1 MKQALTLAVLCALA
15 AAPAMAQQSGD
26 PSDQSTTPRASGQMQ
41 RLGSNPDAI
50 RGAQQALEQQG
61 YQIGQADG
69 VMGPKTR
76 QALKKFQQDQGL
88 HASGQLDQQTAQA
101 LGVPGGPQ
109 QAQTPEEHMNKN
121 QPAAPAPQQGDE
133 NQPQQQQPNDTNR

>member
-1 MKQALTLAVLCALA
+1 MKKALTLAVLCALA
-15 AAPAMAQQSGD
+15 AAPAMAQSAD
-26 PSDQSTTPRASGQMQ
+26 PSDQAMKPEAQAPMQ
-41 RLGSNPDAI
+41 HQGANTEAI

-109 QAQTPEEHMNKN
+109 QAQTPEERNNSN
-121 QPAAPAPQQGDE
+121 QQQPIPAPQQGDE
-133 NQPQQQQPNDTNR
+133 NQQQPSDTNR

>member
-1 MKQALTLAVLCALA
+1 MKKVLTLAVLCALA
-15 AAPAMAQQSGD
+15 ADPAMAQSAD
-26 PSDQSTTPRASGQMQ
+26 PSDQSMKPGTQAPMQ
-41 RLGSNPDAI
+41 HQGANSEAI

-109 QAQTPEEHMNKN
+109 QAQTPDERNN
-121 QPAAPAPQQGDE
+121 NTQQQQPAPAPQQGDE
-133 NQPQQQQPNDTNR
+133 NQQQPNDTNR